1 MNMNTDI
8 KRKFEMMKKIFQI
21 QLSIEKYLCFDI
33 CTQSYL
39 YLYICLL
46 PFNDN
51 CSANRLVLLSTF

>member
-1 MNMNTDI
+1 MITDI
-8 KRKFEMMKKIFQI
+8 LRNFVNGEKIFQI
-21 QLSIEKYLCFDI
+21 QLLIEKFLCFEI
-33 CTQSYL
+33 CTHLYM